1 MASKLRLEE
10 RFTDQNKKNTRESYK
25 KTKKKNLKNSEEISE
40 DRQKQKMSKIFD
52 FFEKKEK
59 KKNLFGTELED
70 LVPSDCLIP
79 TVISKER
86 VIFNLRFLT
95 RNHRTA
101 R

>member
-10 RFTDQNKKNTRESYK
+10 RFTDQNKKIPERVTRKRKIK
-25 KTKKKNLKNSEEISE
+25 KSKLKF
-40 DRQKQKMSKIFD
+40 QKINRRQKMSKIFD

-86 VIFNLRFLT
+86 VIIKFRFLT
-95 RNHRTA
+95 RGHRTA

>member
-1 MASKLRLEE
+1 
-10 RFTDQNKKNTRESYK
+10 
-25 KTKKKNLKNSEEISE
+25 
-40 DRQKQKMSKIFD
+40 MSKIFD

-86 VIFNLRFLT
+86 VNIYFRPGNHEPVGPWTRTYHRVRDQPVIIIKRGNLQ
-95 RNHRTA
+95 
-101 R
+101 

>member
-10 RFTDQNKKNTRESYK
+10 RFTDQNKKIPERVTRKRKIQKTQK
-25 KTKKKNLKNSEEISE
+25 KF
-40 DRQKQKMSKIFD
+40 QKINRRQKMSKIFD

-59 KKNLFGTELED
+59 KKSLFGTELED

-86 VIFNLRFLT
+86 VIIKFRFLT
-95 RNHRTA
+95 RDDRTA

>member
-1 MASKLRLEE
+1 
-10 RFTDQNKKNTRESYK
+10 
-25 KTKKKNLKNSEEISE
+25 
-40 DRQKQKMSKIFD
+40 MSKIFD

-86 VIFNLRFLT
+86 VIIHFRLEIHGPVSPRSETFKFFSVLTDFSPGSEKLLRPF
-95 RNHRTA
+95 
-101 R
+101 

>member
-1 MASKLRLEE
+1 
-10 RFTDQNKKNTRESYK
+10 
-25 KTKKKNLKNSEEISE
+25 
-40 DRQKQKMSKIFD
+40 MSKIFD

-86 VIFNLRFLT
+86 VIIDFV
-95 RNHRTA
+95 
-101 R
+101 

>member
-10 RFTDQNKKNTRESYK
+10 RFTDQNKKIPERVTRK
-25 KTKKKNLKNSEEISE
+25 RKKNSKNLEEISE
-40 DRQKQKMSKIFD
+40 DRQKTKMSKIFD

-59 KKNLFGTELED
+59 KKSLFGTELED

-86 VIFNLRFLT
+86 VIIKFRFLT
-95 RNHRTA
+95 RDDRTA

>member
-1 MASKLRLEE
+1 MKIS
-10 RFTDQNKKNTRESYK
+10 
-25 KTKKKNLKNSEEISE
+25 EISE
-40 DRQKQKMSKIFD
+40 DQKKLKMSKIFD

-86 VIFNLRFLT
+86 VILRFRLEI
-95 RNHRTA
+95 HGPVSPRTGQSTV
-101 R
+101 RDF

>member
-1 MASKLRLEE
+1 
-10 RFTDQNKKNTRESYK
+10 
-25 KTKKKNLKNSEEISE
+25 
-40 DRQKQKMSKIFD
+40 MSKIFD

-86 VIFNLRFLT
+86 VIIDFFGIYKPLSQNKSDVLKLYSS
-95 RNHRTA
+95 
-101 R
+101 

>member
-1 MASKLRLEE
+1 
-10 RFTDQNKKNTRESYK
+10 
-25 KTKKKNLKNSEEISE
+25 
-40 DRQKQKMSKIFD
+40 MSKIFD

-86 VIFNLRFLT
+86 VIIKFRFLT
-95 RNHRTA
+95 RDHRTV

>member
-1 MASKLRLEE
+1 
-10 RFTDQNKKNTRESYK
+10 
-25 KTKKKNLKNSEEISE
+25 
-40 DRQKQKMSKIFD
+40 MSKIFD

-86 VIFNLRFLT
+86 VIINIRPGIHEPVGPWTRTYHRFRDRPVIIIKRGNLR
-95 RNHRTA
+95 
-101 R
+101 

>member
-10 RFTDQNKKNTRESYK
+10 RFTDQNKKIPERVK
-25 KTKKKNLKNSEEISE
+25 RKTKNFQKKKKPAEKTSRKISEISE
-40 DRQKQKMSKIFD
+40 HQKKLKMSKIFD

-86 VIFNLRFLT
+86 VIIDF
-95 RNHRTA
+95 
-101 R
+101 

>member
-1 MASKLRLEE
+1 
-10 RFTDQNKKNTRESYK
+10 
-25 KTKKKNLKNSEEISE
+25 
-40 DRQKQKMSKIFD
+40 MSKIFD

-86 VIFNLRFLT
+86 VIIDFLT
-95 RNHRTA
+95 RDPRTG
-101 R
+101 RSED

>member
-10 RFTDQNKKNTRESYK
+10 RFTDQNKKIPERVTRK
-25 KTKKKNLKNSEEISE
+25 RKKNI
-40 DRQKQKMSKIFD
+40 QKLRGNFKVNRSKKMSKIFD

-86 VIFNLRFLT
+86 VIIKFKFLT
-95 RNHRTA
+95 RRHRTA